1 MQPTQRIFSFTIF
14 LSFILAFLAVSF
26 AGATLAITNSG
37 RIAYGVHFE
46 NTPLN
51 GLSREQAAAFLT
63 KAAQDRLARNALIF
77 SYEDKTWQ
85 IAPQDINLTADIEA
99 TLDYAYSIGHS
110 GSWLE
115 NLLENIH
122 CAFYGRRITFIVSYD
137 GTALKNKLD
146 GIAAAVNTKPRSARC
161 FLGDGGSIQHQPA
174 VIGRSLDT
182 EALAENVNDAL
193 LHLELPKRSQLIV
206 SEAPPAITDEDLA
219 QVDTVLSSY
228 TTHFNGG
235 NTNRSQNIRIAAGEL
250 DQQLI
255 RNGGEFSFNQTV
267 GSRAAS
273 AGYRDAAVIIEG
285 KVEQDI
291 GGGVCQVSSTL
302 YNAVL
307 LAGLQSTERTS
318 HFYPS
323 SYVPA
328 GLDATVAD
336 GQLDFK
342 FRNVLPHNVYLLSSV
357 YGSTLTIF
365 VLGTR
370 ADLDGS
376 RITLRTR
383 TEKPGPGPV
392 VSAYRIYQKNG
403 QEVNREF
410 LHTDHYDVQG

>member
-1 MQPTQRIFSFTIF
+1 MQPSQRIFTFTIF
-14 LSFILAFLAVSF
+14 LSFILAILGVSF

-51 GLSREQAAAFLT
+51 GLSREEAAAFLQ
-63 KAAQDRLARNALIF
+63 KAAHQKLSKNALIF
-77 SYEDKTWQ
+77 SYQDKTWQ
-85 IAPQDINLTADIEA
+85 ITPSEIGLSADMDA
-99 TLDYAYSIGHS
+99 TLEHAYAIGHS
-110 GSWLE
+110 GRVLE
-115 NLLENIH
+115 DLVENIR
-122 CAFYGRRITFIVSYD
+122 CAFYGRRVEFVVNYD
-137 GTALKNKLD
+137 GAALKDKLD
-146 GIAAAVNTKPRSARC
+146 GIAQSVNTPPQSARC
-161 FLGDGGSIQHQPA
+161 FLGPGGSIQRRPA
-174 VIGRSLDT
+174 VIGRTLDT
-182 EALAENVNDAL
+182 DALAESVNDAL
-193 LHLELPKRSQLIV
+193 LHLDLPKRSALSV
-206 SEAPPAITDEDLA
+206 HETAPDITDAALA
-219 QVDTVLSSY
+219 HIDTVLGVY
-228 TTHFNGG
+228 TTHFNSG
-235 NTNRSQNIRIAAGEL
+235 NSNRSQNIRIASEAL
-250 DQQLI
+250 SQQLI
-255 RNGGEFSFNQTV
+255 KSGSEFSFNQTV
-267 GSRAAS
+267 GSRVAS
-273 AGYRDAAVIIEG
+273 AGYKDAAVIVDG

-357 YGSTLTIF
+357 YGNTLTIF

-376 RITLRTR
+376 HITLRTQ
-383 TEKPGPGPV
+383 TEKPGPGPT

-403 QEVNREF
+403 QDIQTEF

>member
-1 MQPTQRIFSFTIF
+1 MLSNFFLNRPIFAWVIAIF
-14 LSFILAFLAVSF
+14 VIIGGIVS
-26 AGATLAITNSG
+26 
-37 RIAYGVHFE
+37 
-46 NTPLN
+46 
-51 GLSREQAAAFLT
+51 
-63 KAAQDRLARNALIF
+63 
-77 SYEDKTWQ
+77 
-85 IAPQDINLTADIEA
+85 INLLPVSQYPLVAPPTITVTSTYPGADAKTIDETVNSVIEREMNGADGLMYMQSKAMA
-99 TLDYAYSIGHS
+99 TGIGELS
-110 GSWLE
+110 
-115 NLLENIH
+115 
-122 CAFYGRRITFIVSYD
+122 ITF
-137 GTALKNKLD
+137 
-146 GIAAAVNTKPRSARC
+146 
-161 FLGDGGSIQHQPA
+161 
-174 VIGRSLDT
+174 
-182 EALAENVNDAL
+182 
-193 LHLELPKRSQLIV
+193 
-206 SEAPPAITDEDLA
+206 APGTDEDLA

-235 NTNRSQNIRIAAGEL
+235 NANRSQNIRIAAGEL

-376 RITLRTR
+376 RITLLTR